1 MQGSDAQRLVEA
13 LDAEIRRR
21 GHGAIREVDRAAG
34 YSEGWW
40 QHRAASGDIGLRQ
53 LLKVLRHL
61 GLHPAGFVRRV
72 FGRDEEPELD
82 RPRGTPPEIVVKARE
97 RLRSGEEGS
106 GVGQT
111 YLDTLDE
118 RRYHEPQEVVRLT
131 LWAVDHVELALV
143 PRLLGVAGSAL
154 RLSILLDEA
163 EHAIHAGIEIAGER
177 GARATVASLLQRLA
191 YVVADR
197 GNRAQA
203 LRLAE
208 RAALIFLRIGD
219 RAGLAKATVDQGIW
233 LYYLLRF
240 EESIEAHRV
249 ALDQLPADSERY
261 RFTAFQCLGLNYREL
276 SQPQEALRYA
286 KEAEN
291 VAVRAGIEE
300 WARNRLFWLQAQIHA
315 DLSDLDQAALLL
327 SAVVESFRVLHPGE
341 AALAT
346 CELVRVHIRR
356 NQPEEA
362 HLAATSM
369 RALLEPLRHNKIIS
383 AAIADLLRCG
393 RAGLTLAL
401 VERVQARIEDE
412 RKRHQQMWRSLT
424 CDRRRS

>member
-13 LDAEIRRR
+13 LDREIRRR

-72 FGRDEEPELD
+72 FGRGEDPELD

-131 LWAVDHVELALV
+131 LWAVDHVELALL
-143 PRLLGVAGSAL
+143 PKLLGVAGSAL
-154 RLSILLDEA
+154 RLAMLLDEA

-177 GARATVASLLQRLA
+177 GDRATVAGLLQRLA

-197 GNRAQA
+197 GDRTEA

-233 LYYLLRF
+233 LYYLERF
-240 EESIEAHRV
+240 EESIEAHKS
-249 ALDQLPADSERY
+249 ALDQLPADSGRY
-261 RFTAFQCLGLNYREL
+261 RFAIFQCLGLNYREL
-276 SQPQEALRYA
+276 GDPQKALRFSR
-286 KEAEN
+286 EAEGI
-291 VAVRAGIEE
+291 AVTAGIEE
-300 WARNRLFWLQAQIHA
+300 WVQAKLVWLQARIY
-315 DLSDLDQAALLL
+315 SDLGELDQGALLF
-327 SAVVESFRVLHPGE
+327 STVVESFRDLHPGE
-341 AALAT
+341 AAVAT
-346 CELVRVHIRR
+346 CEVVRIHLRR

-362 HLAATSM
+362 YLAATSM
-369 RALLEPLRHNKIIS
+369 RALLEPLRHHEIIS

-401 VERVQARIEDE
+401 VERVQAQIEDE
-412 RKRHQQMWRSLT
+412 RKRHQQMWRSLG
-424 CDRRRS
+424 CGRWS